1 MYDDGKK
8 SILGSIFYAVLW
20 ILGLVLLI
28 YLVYRV
34 GFASLFGNKAE
45 DTGEKMDQNEIITEI
60 DEEIAASIKED
71 EAQAEEETLEE
82 FPVEDS
88 GETVQEDAE
97 SSDPVVTDPNAEQIN
112 SILGQLSTETKV
124 AQLFFVTPEQLTGVN
139 SATAFGDMSVTA
151 FTDRPV
157 GGIIYSKNNFTDPA
171 QTAEMLSKANS
182 CSTEITSLP
191 LFIGIDEEGGRI
203 LRLADVPAFNLEKTP
218 SMAELSGEGVED
230 AVYHAADQIGAYL
243 KEYGFNVDFA
253 PVADVLIEPANSV
266 IGDRSFGSDPELVSK
281 LSSDYMRGLHN
292 NHILSCYK
300 HYPGHGATAADS
312 HDSEAVS
319 ERTMDEIRA
328 TELIPFTLGVS
339 AGTDFIMTGH
349 ISFPNIPESEG
360 FPATLSSYLITDV
373 LRNELGYDGIVITD
387 ALNMG
392 AIKNSYGSADASV
405 AAFLAGCDMLLM
417 PEDFEASYNAILEKV
432 NSGEISEDRLNE
444 SVYRIIRSK
453 LSLG

>member
-1 MYDDGKK
+1 MYDDGKR

-20 ILGLVLLI
+20 ILGLLLLI
-28 YLVYRV
+28 FLVYKV
-34 GFASLFGNKAE
+34 GFASLFGSKAA
-45 DTGEKMDQNEIITEI
+45 DDGDKMDEKEIITEI
-60 DEEIAASIKED
+60 DEEIAASIKAEED
-71 EAQAEEETLEE
+71 QSAQEAEEELPEE
-82 FPVEDS
+82 APE
-88 GETVQEDAE
+88 ETIEEETPQDA
-97 SSDPVVTDPNAEQIN
+97 VVADANSEQIN
-112 SILGQLSTETKV
+112 SILGQLSTEAKV
-124 AQLFFVTPEQLTGVN
+124 AQLFFITPEQLTGVN

-151 FTDRPV
+151 FTDHPV

-182 CSTEITSLP
+182 CSTEVTSLP

-203 LRLADVPAFNLEKTP
+203 LRLADVPAFNIEKTP

-253 PVADVLIEPANSV
+253 PVADVLIEPSNAV
-266 IGDRSFGSDPELVSK
+266 IGDRSFGNDPDLVSK

-328 TELIPFTLGVS
+328 AELIPFTLGIS
-339 AGTDFIMTGH
+339 AGTDFVMTGH
-349 ISFPNIPESEG
+349 ISFPNIPETEG
-360 FPATLSSYLITDV
+360 LPATLSSYMITDV

-392 AIKNSYGSADASV
+392 AIRNSYASADASV